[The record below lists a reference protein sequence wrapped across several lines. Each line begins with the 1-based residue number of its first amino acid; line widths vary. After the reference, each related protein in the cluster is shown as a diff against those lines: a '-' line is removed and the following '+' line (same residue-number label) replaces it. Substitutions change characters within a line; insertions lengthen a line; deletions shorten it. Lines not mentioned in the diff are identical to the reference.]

1 MIKPFFETL
10 SPTENSSFLVRKF
23 EVDAFTFPYHF
34 HPEYELALITK
45 GEGKRYV
52 GNHMDYYKE
61 GDFILLGANLPHCW
75 KTDPVVAE
83 NTGSSIVI
91 QFTGDFLGNELFEK
105 MELAGIKDLLLR
117 SKRGISYKDSD
128 TAKIRDKMI
137 CISNEKTAFKRLLIL
152 LDILHELSA
161 CNNYVLLDTESNISV
176 QPTSEM
182 ERINSIIG
190 YIIDNFK
197 FEISLIHAARL
208 VNMTKNAFCKYFKK
222 ITGKTFIEVV
232 IDYRLNYANQQL
244 IHTNKTITDIC
255 YGCGFNDV
263 AHFSRMFK
271 KKMKLSPLQYRNS
284 FRKNI
289 EEMGA

>member
-10 SPTENSSFLVRKF
+10 SPTDNSSFLVRKF

-34 HPEYELALITK
+34 HPEFELALVTK

-52 GNHMDYYKE
+52 GNHMDYYKV
-61 GDFILLGANLPHCW
+61 GDLVLLGSNLPHCW
-75 KTDPVVAE
+75 KTDPVVKE

-91 QFTGDFLGNELFEK
+91 QFSGDFIGNEFFEK
-105 MELAGIKDLLLR
+105 TELSGIRELLLK
-117 SKRGISYKDSD
+117 SKRGISYHNAEIK
-128 TAKIRDKMI
+128 TVKDKMMS
-137 CISNEKTAFKRLLIL
+137 ISNEKIACKRLILL
-152 LDILHELSA
+152 LDILHDLSV
-161 CNNYVLLDTESNISV
+161 CDKYVLLDTESNISV
-176 QPTSEM
+176 QPSSEM

-197 FEISLIHAARL
+197 FDVSLVEAARL
-208 VNMTKNAFCKYFKK
+208 ANMTKNAFCKYFKK

-271 KKMKLSPLQYRNS
+271 TKMKLSPLQYRNS

-289 EEMGA
+289 DET